1 MRYVSHWKK
10 CAGVVVAVA
19 LSAFGLSAASGPPA
33 FEVASVKRNLT
44 PESSG
49 ARLVNRPNGIRYTG
63 QTLRQ
68 LLCVAYEVR
77 RDQVVG
83 PGWLDD
89 EFFDVLANS
98 PKVTSGDQIK
108 LMLQSLLI
116 ERFSISMHL
125 ERRNQSVYIL
135 KEFGT
140 GIKLKPLPE
149 ADSSVRSRVG
159 FSSAGDLEAMTL
171 PALANLLAR
180 FMDRPVS
187 DGTGLTGIYDIK
199 LHVAK
204 EDLPGLR
211 PRAARRTDGTGQHSY
226 DGAASAPVPTVFAA
240 LKSLG
245 LNLEKQTAL
254 IEYVVLESISRIPV
268 GN

>member
-49 ARLVNRPNGIRYTG
+49 ARLVNLPNGIRYTG

-125 ERRNQSVYIL
+125 ERRTPS
-135 KEFGT
+135 G
-140 GIKLKPLPE
+140 
-149 ADSSVRSRVG
+149 VG

-226 DGAASAPVPTVFAA
+226 DGASSAPVPTVFAA